1 MYNKQLDA
9 FIHAAELKSFSKA
22 ANLLYITPTSL
33 IQQINL
39 LEHHV
44 GVKLFHRTPRGV
56 SLTKAGESLYQ
67 DAKNIIRLSNNAI
80 ERAQMLGGSNSG
92 GIRIGTSLLT
102 KCRYLPDFWAR
113 MIEVYPETE
122 IKLVSQKNPEQSN
135 RQPLA
140 DLGVAYEMQEGL
152 YLSEFYR
159 DKCRFLE
166 FQKIPLCA
174 AMTSEHPLSNLGRI
188 TFEDLRGHTVL
199 LLRRGI
205 SEAFDLLRNALEQ
218 YPEIELQ
225 DIDFYDVNIF
235 VSCEMN
241 NQVLLTPEIWQ
252 DIHPALIVHPLE
264 SPFTVPYGLIY
275 ALELS
280 SQAQLM
286 VSTILD
292 LLKTEHI

>member
-39 LEHHV
+39 LEQHV
-44 GVKLFHRTPRGV
+44 GVQLFIRSPRGV
-56 SLTKAGESLYQ
+56 ALTKAGESLYQ

-80 ERAQMLGGSNSG
+80 ERAQMLGGTNDG

-113 MIEVYPETE
+113 MIEVYPDTE
-122 IKLVSQKNPEQSN
+122 IKLVSQKNPEQAN
-135 RQPLA
+135 RRPLS

-159 DKCRFLE
+159 GKCNFLE
-166 FQKIPLCA
+166 FRQVPLCA
-174 AMTSEHPLSNLGRI
+174 AMPAEHPLHQLKNICL
-188 TFEDLRGHTVL
+188 EDLKGQTVL

-205 SEAFDLLRNALEQ
+205 SESFDLLRNSLEQ
-218 YPEIELQ
+218 YPEIEIQ
-225 DIDFYDVNIF
+225 DIDFYDINVF

-241 NQVLLTPEIWQ
+241 NQILLTPQIWK
-252 DIHPALIVHPLE
+252 DIHPALFVHLLE
-264 SPFTVPYGLIY
+264 GDFTVPYGLIY
-275 ALELS
+275 ALDLS
-280 SQAQLM
+280 NQAQLLI
-286 VSTILD
+286 STIKD
-292 LLKTEHI
+292 LISQKNF

>member
-39 LEHHV
+39 LEQHV
-44 GVKLFHRTPRGV
+44 GVQLFIRSPRGV
-56 SLTKAGESLYQ
+56 ALTKAGESLYQ

-80 ERAQMLGGSNSG
+80 ERAQMLGGTNDG

-113 MIEVYPETE
+113 MIEVYPDTE
-122 IKLVSQKNPEQSN
+122 IKLVSQKNPEQAN
-135 RQPLA
+135 RRPLS

-159 DKCRFLE
+159 GKCNFLE
-166 FQKIPLCA
+166 FRQVPLCA
-174 AMTSEHPLSNLGRI
+174 AMPAEHPLHQLKNICL
-188 TFEDLRGHTVL
+188 EDLKGQTVL

-205 SEAFDLLRNALEQ
+205 SESFDLLRNSLEQ
-218 YPEIELQ
+218 YPEIEIQ
-225 DIDFYDVNIF
+225 DIDFYDINVF

-241 NQVLLTPEIWQ
+241 NQILLTPQIWK
-252 DIHPALIVHPLE
+252 DIHPALFMHLLE
-264 SPFTVPYGLIY
+264 GDFTVPYGLIY
-275 ALELS
+275 ALDLS
-280 SQAQLM
+280 NQAQLLI
-286 VSTILD
+286 STIKD
-292 LLKTEHI
+292 LISQKNF

>member
-9 FIHAAELKSFSKA
+9 FVHAAELKSFSKA
-22 ANLLYITPTSL
+22 ANLLYIAPTSL

-39 LEHHV
+39 LEQRV
-44 GVKLFHRTPRGV
+44 GVKLFIRSPRGV
-56 SLTKAGESLYQ
+56 ALTKAGESLYQ

-80 ERAQMLGGSNSG
+80 ERAQMLGGNNDG

-122 IKLVSQKNPEQSN
+122 IKLVSQKNPEQAN
-135 RQPLA
+135 RRPLS

-159 DKCRFLE
+159 EKCNFLE
-166 FQKIPLCA
+166 FRQVPLCA
-174 AMTSEHPLSNLGRI
+174 AMPAEHPLHQLKNIR
-188 TFEDLRGHTVL
+188 FKDLNGQTVL

-205 SEAFDLLRNALEQ
+205 SESFDFLRNSLEQ
-218 YPEIELQ
+218 HPDIKIQ
-225 DIDFYDVNIF
+225 DIDFYDINVF

-241 NQVLLTPEIWQ
+241 NQILLTPQIWK
-252 DIHPALIVHPLE
+252 DIHPSLFVHPLE
-264 SPFTVPYGLIY
+264 GNFTVPYGLIY

-280 SQAQLM
+280 TQAQLLI
-286 VSTILD
+286 STIKD
-292 LLKTEHI
+292 LIV

>member
-44 GVKLFHRTPRGV
+44 GVKLFVRSPRGV
-56 SLTKAGESLYQ
+56 TLTKAGESLYQ

-80 ERAQMLGGSNSG
+80 ERAQMLGGNNDG

-113 MIEVYPETE
+113 MIEVYPDTE
-122 IKLVSQKNPEQSN
+122 IKLVSQKNPEQAN
-135 RQPLA
+135 RQPLS
-140 DLGVAYEMQEGL
+140 DLGVVYEMQEGL

-159 DKCRFLE
+159 GKCNFLE
-166 FQKIPLCA
+166 FRQVPLCV
-174 AMTSEHPLSNLGRI
+174 AMSSDHPLHHLKSI
-188 TFEDLRGHTVL
+188 SFADLNGYTVL

-218 YPEIELQ
+218 YPEIEIQ
-225 DIDFYDVNIF
+225 DIDFYDINVF

-241 NQVLLTPEIWQ
+241 NQILLTPEIWK
-252 DIHPALIVHPLE
+252 DIHPTLFVHPLE
-264 SPFTVPYGLIY
+264 SNFTVPYGLIY

-280 SQAQLM
+280 NQAQLLI
-286 VSTILD
+286 STIRD
-292 LLKTEHI
+292 LVS